1 MNEAFSNDKTPF
13 VKILRD
19 TAAQQVDDNLRFALR
34 GAADSIEKA
43 IEKVFYNGN
52 EGSLRDLNGL
62 WSYAVRLH
70 MLATEG
76 PSATPPRSSQAED
89 QTQLQRKAA

>member
-1 MNEAFSNDKTPF
+1 MNEPFSNDKTPF

-43 IEKVFYNGN
+43 IDRLDMDGN
-52 EGSLRDLNGL
+52 EGALRDLNGL

-70 MLATEG
+70 LLAIDG
-76 PSATPPRSSQAED
+76 PNATPPQA
-89 QTQLQRKAA
+89 QARAA